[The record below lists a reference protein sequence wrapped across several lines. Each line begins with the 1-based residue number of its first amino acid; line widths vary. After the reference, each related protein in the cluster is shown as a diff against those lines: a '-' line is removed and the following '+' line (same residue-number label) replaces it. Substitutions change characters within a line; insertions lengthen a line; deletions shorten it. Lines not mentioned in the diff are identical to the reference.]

1 MVDDDEAVTIEIL
14 YSVKKYLHFPWNE
27 KVKGYFLDFYIFAKV
42 VE

>member
-1 MVDDDEAVTIEIL
+1 MVDDGEAVTIEIS
-14 YSVKKYLHFPWNE
+14 YFVKKCPHFPWNE